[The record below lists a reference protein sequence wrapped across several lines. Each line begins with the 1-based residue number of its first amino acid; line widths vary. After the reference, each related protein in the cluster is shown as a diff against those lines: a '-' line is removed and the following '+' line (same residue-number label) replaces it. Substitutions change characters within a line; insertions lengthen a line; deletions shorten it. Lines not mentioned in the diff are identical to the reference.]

1 MRVRARLVRIG
12 VHGARTD
19 AEIFLGQQH
28 QYLRNDIDLHNVHVR
43 VAGAKLEREQRGRVA
58 LSGLLSLHY
67 CVCRYIHQRHG
78 GLVQNPGAIPIVV
91 AGENRDGA
99 KGFGDRARD
108 TMLREV
114 MVDTSRLQESLTDLQ
129 AQVAQLVTAD
139 HVPDGP
145 LRLDGVDVQVEI
157 TASGEV
163 RLIGALTAEV
173 KGAITLHFNRQ
184 PNH

>member
-1 MRVRARLVRIG
+1 
-12 VHGARTD
+12 
-19 AEIFLGQQH
+19 
-28 QYLRNDIDLHNVHVR
+28 
-43 VAGAKLEREQRGRVA
+43 
-58 LSGLLSLHY
+58 
-67 CVCRYIHQRHG
+67 
-78 GLVQNPGAIPIVV
+78 
-91 AGENRDGA
+91 
-99 KGFGDRARD
+99 
-108 TMLREV
+108 